1 MKNLLLLELAAAA
14 VELAEA
20 PDDLEN
26 FNFYLFIDFSGKSK
40 IIGRN

>member
-1 MKNLLLLELAAAA
+1 MKNLLLSELAAA

-26 FNFYLFIDFSGKSK
+26 FNFYLFIDCYGKSK
-40 IIGRN
+40 IIGRT